1 MVTLE
6 IILLLLAASAALE
19 LLARKIHVP
28 RPTLLICGGL
38 LLALLPGLPV
48 PPLDPD
54 VLFLIFIPP
63 LLYWNARGT
72 SLRDLRANFRSIG
85 LLAFGL
91 VIATIC
97 AVALVAH
104 SLTPKM
110 TWASA
115 FTLGAIVS
123 PPDVI
128 AATAVT
134 SRMNVSRQ
142 ISTILGGEGLLND
155 ATALVAYRMAVAAQ
169 LSGQFSAARAALQLL
184 WAGGGG
190 ILIGLLVGW
199 LVGKLRAAV
208 ENLPAVDNTV
218 SLLTPF
224 IAFIPAERVG
234 VSGVLSVVT
243 AGLYL
248 SRQGSKI
255 LSAATRIQVRSMW
268 TMVTFLLEGLVFI
281 ITGLELPR
289 VTAAVRLYGLWP
301 AIEYTAIIS
310 AVCIAIRLIWVFPN
324 AYLPRILMRRL
335 GRKTDWPPWRGVL
348 FIGWAGIRGADSLVI
363 ALALP
368 RPFPGR
374 ALIIFITFGVILVS
388 LVVQGITLEPL
399 IRLLRLPSDDTALIE
414 EREARRRAVE
424 AGLKQIE
431 GETGAVTEEM
441 RERHAHRA
449 HRYGEPGD
457 DEAEA
462 DRKKR
467 EEYRRLRLKM
477 LEGEREELIRLRDEN
492 VIGDDVVHRIEAGL
506 DLEEMLLAESRV
518 EGRGA
523 TVKRRKARG
532 KSRGSRH

>member
-1 MVTLE
+1 MATLE
-6 IILLLLAASAALE
+6 IILLLLAASAGLE

-28 RPTLLICGGL
+28 RPTLLVCGGL

-54 VLFLIFIPP
+54 LLFLIFIPP

-97 AVALVAH
+97 VVAVVAH
-104 SLTPKM
+104 AMTPRM

-123 PPDVI
+123 PPDVV

-134 SRMNVSRQ
+134 SRLGVSRL
-142 ISTILGGEGLLND
+142 INTILGGEGLLND

-169 LSGQFSAARAALQLL
+169 VSGHFSAARAALQLL
-184 WAGGGG
+184 WASGGG
-190 ILIGLLVGW
+190 IAIGLLVGW
-199 LVGKLRAAV
+199 LVSLLRGAV
-208 ENLPAVDNTV
+208 EQLPAVDNTV

-224 IAFIPAERVG
+224 IAFIPAEHLG
-234 VSGVLSVVT
+234 MSGVLSVVT
-243 AGLYL
+243 AALYL
-248 SRQGSKI
+248 GRQASTI
-255 LSAATRIQVRSMW
+255 LSAATRVQVRSLW
-268 TMVTFLLEGLVFI
+268 VMVTFLLEGLVFI

-310 AVCIAIRLIWVFPN
+310 TVCIGIRLLWVFPS
-324 AYLPRILMRRL
+324 AYLPRVLLRRL
-335 GRKTDWPPWRGVL
+335 GRQTDWPPWRGVL

-368 RPFPGR
+368 RPFPAR

-388 LVVQGITLEPL
+388 LIVQGITLEPL
-399 IRLLRLPSDDTALIE
+399 IRLLRLPSDDTELIE
-414 EREARRRAVE
+414 ERDARRRAVE
-424 AGLKQIE
+424 AGLKRLDD
-431 GETGAVTEEM
+431 ETGTIPDEM
-441 RERHAHRA
+441 RERHVHRA

-457 DEAEA
+457 SEA
-462 DRKKR
+462 DADREQR

-492 VIGDDVVHRIEAGL
+492 VIGDDVLHRIEAGL
-506 DLEEMLLAESRV
+506 DLEELLLDESSVIRA
-518 EGRGA
+518 GI
-523 TVKRRKARG
+523 TVG
-532 KSRGSRH
+532 